1 MSPALERKRSV
12 RSDPRPRDAEPVLNL
27 RSLASLSPSV
37 QAGAPKQ
44 SLTPQRSTVSSRA
57 GHGHRHA
64 VGEPPLL
71 VRLSSNR
78 TSHTAL
84 SPRRRQGLEHL
95 RSGLSLHRSPVAATS
110 RHGTVAGSARPD
122 DHHRDGGRC
131 NPSLG
136 DPSSSLEFSSRRRAM
151 SREPSLGLGPGPEH
165 LRSGLNLHRMPVVA
179 TSRHDTVARSAR
191 RDDHHRDVA
200 RRSSGRGDPSLSLEF
215 SSRRLAV
222 SREPECS
229 SSSNTL
235 VTIRSRI
242 RLHGE
247 VTKPRLR
254 RAVEE
259 EASTSRRRRKGS
271 SSSSSAGWGGSSE
284 RCTRST
290 PPAAYTTAESHRA
303 SPARLR
309 PPAPQCRR
317 LQAFPLPAPLP
328 VGVGVGVAA
337 GQCAG
342 GGVRI
347 S

>member
-1 MSPALERKRSV
+1 
-12 RSDPRPRDAEPVLNL
+12 
-27 RSLASLSPSV
+27 
-37 QAGAPKQ
+37 
-44 SLTPQRSTVSSRA
+44 
-57 GHGHRHA
+57 
-64 VGEPPLL
+64 
-71 VRLSSNR
+71 
-78 TSHTAL
+78 
-84 SPRRRQGLEHL
+84 
-95 RSGLSLHRSPVAATS
+95 
-110 RHGTVAGSARPD
+110 
-122 DHHRDGGRC
+122 
-131 NPSLG
+131 
-136 DPSSSLEFSSRRRAM
+136 M

-271 SSSSSAGWGGSSE
+271 SSSSSAGWGGSSKQQ
-284 RCTRST
+284 RALHPIDSASRVYNSRVSPSVASSSPSTSPTVSSASSVSASRSS
-290 PPAAYTTAESHRA
+290 PVSVSVSVSRRVSARAAAYASAEVSDLLR
-303 SPARLR
+303 SRRRWERQERREGRLR
-309 PPAPQCRR
+309 KLKNKTGHGLPPPPRP
-317 LQAFPLPAPLP
+317 PLLPGGGPVVPAPLP
-328 VGVGVGVAA
+328 RPPPQVAMA
-337 GQCAG
+337 VSQGNITPQDTPG
-342 GGVRI
+342 
-347 S
+347 